1 MIRLTIEVAAAT
13 AVAIHNNKKGEN
25 TNFETRPFLE
35 CLNGTY
41 VECSAQPTHS
51 EFLLA
56 HFSGTLILASV
67 FNIDFPSMIRL
78 NNIIAITVF
87 VVYDNYH
94 VCGECLIY
102 LKRSVALG
110 GRNAVPLDWQKSQ
123 FHLYCQTWTGA
134 MVQQGASNRRERA
147 DPALPQPPVNNI
159 DTD

>member
-1 MIRLTIEVAAAT
+1 MEVIKTVQQVKKMKIEVAAAT
-13 AVAIHNNKKGEN
+13 AVTSQNNN
-25 TNFETRPFLE
+25 NNININFHKRHFFEWT
-35 CLNGTY
+35 NGTY
-41 VECSAQPTHS
+41 VECSEHPSHS

-56 HFSGTLILASV
+56 HFSGAFILASV

-123 FHLYCQTWTGA
+123 FHLYCQT
-134 MVQQGASNRRERA
+134 
-147 DPALPQPPVNNI
+147 
-159 DTD
+159 